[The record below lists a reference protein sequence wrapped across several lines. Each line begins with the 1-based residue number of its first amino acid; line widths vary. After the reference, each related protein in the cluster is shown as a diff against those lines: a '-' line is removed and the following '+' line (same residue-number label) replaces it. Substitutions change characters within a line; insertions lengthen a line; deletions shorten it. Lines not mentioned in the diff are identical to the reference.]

1 VGEYEH
7 KQLQLKKN
15 GIEDII
21 YLFYFFSNSL
31 VVKILSYKMNKF
43 RFESQ
48 PLYITV
54 IPTNTTFI
62 YSNVAKPCNFFFKKM
77 LKSM

>member
-1 VGEYEH
+1 ME
-7 KQLQLKKN
+7 LKTLF
-15 GIEDII
+15 I
-21 YLFYFFSNSL
+21 YFIFFSNSL